1 MARKLL
7 CMVALISLVLLVQ
20 ASGSLA
26 TTYDLGPQ
34 GDASHWT
41 WQDLYSGERLGQW
54 INLRRRVSDDSIS
67 IF

>member
-26 TTYDLGPQ
+26 TTYNFTDPEILEMTHIAHGGKILLTMETHP
-34 GDASHWT
+34 
-41 WQDLYSGERLGQW
+41 
-54 INLRRRVSDDSIS
+54 
-67 IF
+67 

>member
-34 GDASHWT
+34 GDSANYT
-41 WQDLYSGERLGQW
+41 WKTYIPVKSLGQW
-54 INLRRRVSDDSIS
+54 PQLSQEGLRYS